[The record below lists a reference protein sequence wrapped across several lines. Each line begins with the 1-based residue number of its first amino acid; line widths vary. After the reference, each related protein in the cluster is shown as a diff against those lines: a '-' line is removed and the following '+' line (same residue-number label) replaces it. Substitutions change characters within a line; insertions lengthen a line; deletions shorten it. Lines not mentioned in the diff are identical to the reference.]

1 MTGRYLLVAAVI
13 AFGCSA
19 APAWAD
25 QRSAPPQTKRAHS
38 SCPNARQGAP
48 ARADNQAPQRSA
60 PIQVSAGSL
69 PLFNIRRFLPDLMP

>member
-13 AFGCSA
+13 AFGCTA

-25 QRSAPPQTKRAHS
+25 QRTAPPQVKRAHS
-38 SCPNARQGAP
+38 ACPHSRQP
-48 ARADNQAPQRSA
+48 VARADNAAPARST

>member
-13 AFGCSA
+13 GFGCTA

-25 QRSAPPQTKRAHS
+25 QRSAPPPVKRAHS
-38 SCPNARQGAP
+38 ACPHSRQP
-48 ARADNQAPQRSA
+48 AAKSETPAQPRST
-60 PIQVSAGSL
+60 PIQVSARTL

>member
-13 AFGCSA
+13 AFGCTA

-25 QRSAPPQTKRAHS
+25 QRTAPPQVKRAHS
-38 SCPNARQGAP
+38 ACPHSRATAAARADSPAP
-48 ARADNQAPQRSA
+48 ARST

-69 PLFNIRRFLPDLMP
+69 PLFNIRRFAPDLLP